1 MIKKEERKIYLSW
14 QQYEHERRYIVAEL
28 IESSVGQYCFRYL
41 PGKDLEDAQKL
52 GFQGYPA
59 FPEFGKEYDQ
69 NVIESFSMR
78 LPARSRGDFKDLLT
92 YWEIDDTSIIS
103 DFDLISITGGRLLTD
118 TFEFIDPHANKRP
131 DKFLTE
137 LAGFV
142 YYAEGNHL
150 RNIPVDSILQLEREI
165 DNQWDP
171 YAVKVLYK
179 EKHVGYI
186 KRLHAGTIAGALD
199 KGQIVV
205 AKVSNANI
213 NGIINSILLRITI
226 EESTD

>member
-1 MIKKEERKIYLSW
+1 MIKAEEKKIYLSW
-14 QQYEHERRYIVAEL
+14 QQYEHQGRYIVAEL

-41 PGKDLEDAQKL
+41 SGKDLEDAQKL

-59 FPEFGKEYDQ
+59 FPDFRKEYNQ

-92 YWEIDDTSIIS
+92 YWEINDTGIS

-142 YYAEGNHL
+142 HYAEDNHL
-150 RNIPVDSILQLEREI
+150 RNIPVDSILQLERQT

-179 EKHVGYI
+179 GKHVGYI
-186 KRLHAGTIAGALD
+186 KKLHAETIAEALNG
-199 KGQIVV
+199 GQIVV